1 MRSMK
6 RKKITNRFTWFEWVS
21 CVILILYA
29 LSMAF
34 VLFWGIMN
42 SFKGRRD
49 FNEGNIMGLPNPFT
63 LESYKT
69 VFGQFYVSVL
79 QNGNIVKVT
88 AFGMIMNSIL
98 YAFVGALLN
107 AGVPLL
113 VAYVAQ
119 KFRCWYS
126 KLLTMIVIVT
136 LAIPVVGTDPA
147 KIQILNA
154 MNLYD
159 TMLGSWVLKFSF
171 LGMYYLVFLSTFEG
185 LSKEYYEAAYL
196 DGAGEWRVLFSIV
209 LPMVKN
215 VFMTVVL
222 LRFIYYWNDY
232 EIPLLYLPN
241 QPVLARGVYEL
252 SISTELNAVPQRLA
266 GCMVLLIPIMAIY
279 LVSSKQLFGN
289 ISMGGLKE

>member
-1 MRSMK
+1 MNHIKSK
-6 RKKITNRFTWFEWVS
+6 RIVNKFTWFEWVS
-21 CVILILYA
+21 FVILCLYA
-29 LSMAF
+29 LSMVF

-42 SFKGRRD
+42 SFKSRSD
-49 FNEGNIMGLPNPFT
+49 FNDGNIMGLPTPFT
-63 LESYKT
+63 FDSYKT
-69 VFGQFYVSVL
+69 VLREFYVQVL
-79 QNGNIVKVT
+79 QNGNLVEVT
-88 AFGMIMNSIL
+88 PFGMIINSIL
-98 YAFVGALLN
+98 YALIGALLN

-119 KFRCWYS
+119 KFNCWYS
-126 KLLTMIVIVT
+126 KLLTTIVVVT

-159 TMLGSWVLKFSF
+159 TMVGSWILKFSF
-171 LGMYYLVFLSTFEG
+171 LGMYYLVFLSVFEG

-196 DGAGEWRVLFSIV
+196 DGAGEWRVLFSII
-209 LPMVKN
+209 LPMVRN

-266 GCMVLLIPIMAIY
+266 GCMVLLIPIMVLY
-279 LVSSKQLFGN
+279 LLFSKQLFVN
-289 ISMGGLKE
+289 ISLGGLKE